1 MFGPEQIPNGNLLKQ
16 NLPISVINVVNCLD
30 SSANEVCQKPELAS
44 NSENI
49 LAPDNFDKVA
59 STVGSIC
66 NSRHTFLFNLV

>member
-16 NLPISVINVVNCLD
+16 NLPTSVINVVNCLD

-49 LAPDNFDKVA
+49 LAPDNLTKSLLRLVA
-59 STVGSIC
+59 YAIHGTHFCLI
-66 NSRHTFLFNLV
+66 